1 MCCRIFEPHSL
12 ISLVLTQKSGPLSL
26 HATGNLSRFEE
37 HIVHTT
43 LFCFMHNI
51 NLCVFFRP
59 QIQRNSLY
67 EESVVMRG
75 LVVSKG
81 IRFVIIY
88 YIVPKNSWQ
97 VKFHPK

>member
-1 MCCRIFEPHSL
+1 
-12 ISLVLTQKSGPLSL
+12 
-26 HATGNLSRFEE
+26 
-37 HIVHTT
+37 
-43 LFCFMHNI
+43 MHNI

-67 EESVVMRG
+67 EESVVLRG

-88 YIVPKNSWQ
+88 YIVPKTSWQ
-97 VKFHPK
+97 VKVHPK